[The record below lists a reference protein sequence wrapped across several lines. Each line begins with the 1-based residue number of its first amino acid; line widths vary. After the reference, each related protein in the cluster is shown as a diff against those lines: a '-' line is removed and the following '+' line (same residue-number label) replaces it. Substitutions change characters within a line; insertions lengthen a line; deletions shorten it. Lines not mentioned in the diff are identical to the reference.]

1 VSGGADDLHA
11 GIASA
16 GVRQWH
22 EDSAQVTPANLMF
35 PLFVTDEPS
44 SVGVSAIGA
53 LPEMHHV
60 PAADI
65 VAYVEP
71 LVANGLHSVLVFG
84 VLKTP
89 ANVARK
95 CNRALVAL
103 DDASP
108 VVVAVRLLKARFPTL
123 LVAVDVCLCAYTD
136 HGHCCVFAPSSA
148 AAAADAA
155 RLMDHAESPL
165 AIARVAVHYARAGAD
180 IVAPSD
186 MMDGRIRAIKLALAA
201 ARLSNT
207 VAVMSYSAKF
217 ASALYGPF
225 RAAANSAPSFG
236 DRKCYQLPPGARQL
250 ALRAVRRD
258 LAEGADFVMV
268 KPAGMYLDVIRETAN
283 ISSVPV
289 ACYQVSG
296 EYAMIHAA
304 AAAGCL
310 DLEAAMLESVR
321 ALRRAG
327 ATILITYFTPRLLA
341 WYKKQQQQQR

>member
-1 VSGGADDLHA
+1 MSGGVDDLHA

-22 EDSAQVTPANLMF
+22 EDGAQVTPANLMF

-65 VAYVEP
+65 VAYVAP
-71 LVANGLHSVLVFG
+71 LVAAGLHSVLVFG

-108 VVVAVRLLKARFPTL
+108 VVVAVRLLKARFPAL

-136 HGHCCVFAPSSA
+136 HGHCCVFAPS
-148 AAAADAA
+148 ADADATA
-155 RLMDHAESPL
+155 RIMDHAESPL

-186 MMDGRIRAIKLALAA
+186 MMDGRIRAIKLALGA

-283 ISSVPV
+283 ISTVPV

-341 WYKKQQQQQR
+341 WYNKQQQQQR

>member
-1 VSGGADDLHA
+1 MSGGVDDLHA

-16 GVRQWH
+16 GVRAYQ
-22 EDSAQVTPANLMF
+22 EDAAQFSARNLML
-35 PLFVTDEPS
+35 PLFVTDEASGGAPT
-44 SVGVSAIGA
+44 AIGA

-60 PAADI
+60 PASDI
-65 VAYVEP
+65 AAYVAP
-71 LVANGLHSVLVFG
+71 LVANGLHAVLVFG
-84 VLKTP
+84 VLKT
-89 ANVARK
+89 AASIARK
-95 CNRALVAL
+95 DATGSVAL
-103 DDASP
+103 DEASP
-108 VVVAVRLLKARFPTL
+108 VVVAVRLLKQHFPSL
-123 LVAVDVCLCAYTD
+123 LVGVDVCLCGYTS
-136 HGHCCVFAPSSA
+136 HGHCCVFRRDDGATSSS
-148 AAAADAA
+148 DVMV
-155 RLMDHAESPL
+155 MDHAESPIQ
-165 AIARVAVHYARAGAD
+165 IARVALHYARAGAD

-186 MMDGRIRAIKLALAA
+186 MMDGRIRAIKQALASA
-201 ARLSNT
+201 HLSNR

-268 KPAGMYLDVIRETAN
+268 KPAGMYLDVIRETADV
-283 ISSVPV
+283 SSVPV

-304 AAAGCL
+304 AAAGCVE
-310 DLEAAMLESVR
+310 LEAAMLESVR

-327 ATILITYFTPRLLA
+327 ATILITYFTPRLLE
-341 WYKKQQQQQR
+341 WLKQQQQQR

>member
-1 VSGGADDLHA
+1 MSGGVDDLHA

-16 GVRQWH
+16 GVRAYH
-22 EDSAQVTPANLMF
+22 EDSAQFNARNLMM
-35 PLFVTDEPS
+35 PLFVTDEAAGGPPTP
-44 SVGVSAIGA
+44 IGA

-60 PAADI
+60 AAPDI
-65 VAYVEP
+65 VAYVAP
-71 LVANGLHSVLVFG
+71 LVANGLHAVLVFG
-84 VLKTP
+84 VLKT
-89 ANVARK
+89 AASIARK
-95 CNRALVAL
+95 DATGSVAL
-103 DDASP
+103 DEASP
-108 VVVAVRLLKARFPTL
+108 VCVAVRLLKQHFPSL
-123 LVAVDVCLCAYTD
+123 LVAVDVCLCGYTS
-136 HGHCCVFAPSSA
+136 HGHCCVFR
-148 AAAADAA
+148 ADGDDDQGA
-155 RLMDHAESPL
+155 MDHAESPIQ
-165 AIARVAVHYARAGAD
+165 IARVALHYARAGAD
-180 IVAPSD
+180 VVAPSD
-186 MMDGRIRAIKLALAA
+186 MMDGRIRAIKHALAGA
-201 ARLSNT
+201 HLSNR

-268 KPAGMYLDVIRETAN
+268 KPAGMYLDVIRETAD

-304 AAAGCL
+304 AAAGCVEF
-310 DLEAAMLESVR
+310 EAAMLESVR

-327 ATILITYFTPRLLA
+327 ATILITYFTPRLLE
-341 WYKKQQQQQR
+341 WLGSKQQR